1 MRRLR
6 YGLGALFFFLYGAFA
21 LAFAPLLILP
31 VWTKAGF
38 RRVIRAFYRCFVALA
53 GALGLFRVDM
63 DAATR
68 EALRTAHGRIIV
80 MNHIALIDIVVILA
94 HLPDSTAIAKSATLK
109 NPVLSTVVKKMFLV
123 NGEDPEELFSRAAAL
138 IAKGV
143 NLVVFPQGTRGGGK
157 LHRGAARLA
166 LALKAPILPVRI
178 DYDPVVLDKRHP
190 WYYTGDRTIRI
201 ALEAKREIVPQG
213 ESNFTNAKKL
223 TAAFAAQ
230 LGITQT

>member
-1 MRRLR
+1 MKRLR
-6 YGLGALFFFLYGAFA
+6 YGLGAFFFFFYGVFA
-21 LAFAPLLILP
+21 LAFAPLMLLP
-31 VWTKAGF
+31 VWTKSGF
-38 RRVIRAFYRCFVALA
+38 RRIIRVFYRCFVALA
-53 GALGLFRVDM
+53 RLLGLFRVDL

-68 EALRTAHGRIIV
+68 ETLRTAHGRIVV

-123 NGEDPEELFSRAAAL
+123 NDEDPAELLARSAAL
-138 IAKGV
+138 VAKGV
-143 NLVVFPQGTRGGGK
+143 NIVVFPQGTRGGKK

-190 WYYTGDRTIRI
+190 WYYTGERTIRI
-201 ALEAKREIVPQG
+201 TLEAKREIVPQG
-213 ESNFTNAKKL
+213 ENDFKNAKNI

-230 LGITQT
+230 LGITQI